1 MKSALFRTALVLGL
15 ISAIGPFAID
25 MYLPALP
32 SIGHALNASSGS
44 VQLTLTVFLLALG
57 FGQLVYGP
65 AADIFGRKAPLYFGV
80 GLFALSSV
88 GCALASD
95 MKTLIVFRLLQGLG
109 ACAGMVVPRAI
120 VRDMHTG
127 VEATRLMSMLM
138 LVISISP
145 ILAPL
150 TGGFIVESVGWR
162 GVFWFVFATALL
174 SLLLLATRLVETRA
188 HHERAASSMASA
200 LKSYAF
206 LMRDRQFLGLT
217 MTGAFGVAS
226 FFSYLSNSSFVIM
239 EHYHY
244 SARAYGVI
252 FGVNAVAFFAAS
264 QACGALITRFGVNRL
279 VRVAVFGYCAPMVIL
294 LTVFAFG
301 IDSLWILIGLLFVGF
316 GFLGIVVPTTA
327 VMALDAHGH
336 QAGTASALLG
346 TLQFAVGAV
355 VMVAVAP
362 FGNATALP
370 MIAAIA
376 IVSVITLVLAL
387 VSVPSQPAQAADAT
401 KPVERQA
408 AQLQ

>member
-1 MKSALFRTALVLGL
+1 MKPALFRTALVLGL
-15 ISAIGPFAID
+15 VSAIGPFAID

-32 SIGHALNASSGS
+32 SIGHSLNASSGS
-44 VQLTLTVFLLALG
+44 VQLTLTVFLLSLG

-80 GLFALSSV
+80 GLFVLSSV

-95 MKTLIVFRLLQGLG
+95 IQTLIVFRFFEGLG

-127 VEATRLMSMLM
+127 VEAARLMSMLM
-138 LVISISP
+138 LVFSISP

-150 TGGFIVESVGWR
+150 TGSFIVEAVGWR
-162 GVFWFVFATALL
+162 GVFWFVLGAGLF
-174 SLLLLATRLVETRA
+174 SMLLLATRLVETRA

-200 LKSYAF
+200 MKSYAS

-217 MTGAFGVAS
+217 MTSAFGVAS
-226 FFSYLSNSSFVIM
+226 FFSYLSDSSFVIM

-252 FGVNAVAFFAAS
+252 FGVNAFAFIGAS
-264 QACGALITRFGVNRL
+264 QACGALITRFGMIRL
-279 VRVAVFGYCAPMVIL
+279 VRVAVVGYCASMLIL
-294 LTVFAFG
+294 LAFFLSG
-301 IDSLWILIGLLFVGF
+301 FDSIWIMITFLFIGF
-316 GFLGIVVPTTA
+316 GFLGVVVPTTS
-327 VMALDAHGH
+327 VMALEEHGH

-355 VMVAVAP
+355 VIVAVAP

-376 IVSVITLVLAL
+376 LVSVITLMLAL
-387 VSVPSQPAQAADAT
+387 LSIPRQVSGTSGADQA
-401 KPVERQA
+401 VERRDARFQ
-408 AQLQ
+408 